1 MNSFLLSP
9 WTMRLLG
16 FIVLSLLIWF
26 AGPLL
31 AFADYRPLEADW
43 VRITLIILLFVAW
56 LVRHAVRQIRARTGN
71 RDLLDTLVRRSD
83 SEQSSGSGNSAQ
95 IRERF
100 ERAAAILKNTRFDQG
115 GGKRSGLG
123 FFSGR
128 RYAYQLPW
136 YLFMGAP
143 GSGKTT
149 ALMHSGLRFPLAD
162 ELGNDPLHGIGGTRN
177 CEWWFT
183 DQAVLIDTAG
193 RYTTQDSHAKRDAGE
208 WKEFIDLIKRFRPRQ
223 PINGVLATISAGDL
237 LGGRSAEGELQRQA
251 AALRARLNELQRH
264 LGHAFPVYLLVTKT
278 DLLPGFSQFFEDL
291 DREQREQV
299 WGNTFPLTRDTAGSK
314 DTEQLRSQL
323 DALEARLFSHL
334 LPRLHA
340 SRDGSARALIYG
352 FPNQW
357 VQLKEAVSDF
367 ASQAFSQ
374 SRAAEPILLRGVYF
388 TSGTQE
394 GTPIDRVLGSLAR
407 SLGIENKMLPAQKP
421 SGKSFFLTRLLRDV
435 VFAEAGLAGTNRQA
449 EKRLAR
455 LKWSGIAAAVTVT
468 FAAITALTVSY
479 ISNEAYINAVAA
491 KTKAFKK
498 ALSTHASIAA
508 RSPEA
513 NGLSAALPL
522 LEQSRLL
529 AHTRN
534 IDPASPPALLRAGL
548 FQGEKLQAGAD
559 QAYGRMLGSYLAPQ
573 ISQRIETRLRR
584 PDNTPELQYETL
596 KSYLMLHRQGR
607 LDVDNLKTWVA
618 FDLAQDKEQPL
629 TPEAQQQVQFHLD
642 ALLERDAVAST
653 VAADPSLVA
662 GVRRAQLQAP
672 FAQRVYNRIKRQAP
686 HATFKE
692 FRATEA
698 GGANS
703 QIVFT
708 RTSGQPLSAG
718 VPGLFTHGGYYKGF
732 NPQLDGMLSQLAEEE
747 VWVLGVSGSDN
758 ARRAANPMTR
768 TALADEVRRL
778 YLQDYVAIWERYI
791 ADLSLVRT
799 ASLAQS
805 IEQARILSAPDSPL
819 PPLLRALAKEVTLSE
834 RPPLEKQIE
843 KEIGKQVEKQ
853 GGQVK
858 RMLDQGKD
866 RLGSLLGSEQQPAA
880 QADGVRR
887 VEAVV
892 DERFENLRRFVRSPG
907 ANQPAPVDT
916 SLGLI
921 NDLYLLLTATD
932 AALKAGNAMPQSD
945 VPNKV
950 RAEAARM
957 PEPMRGMLAS
967 LADSSQRQAI
977 SSSRG
982 NLGAK
987 LADMIAEPCQRAVT
1001 GRYPFVQGSRN
1012 DMVPEDFARLFAR
1025 EGLMDDFFQKNLASL
1040 VDTSTRPWR
1049 FRNLGDPNA
1058 GGVSEALVQFERAQ
1072 EIRKVFFPAGSNGLS
1087 LRLSL
1092 KPVDMDRNL
1101 LQSVLDV
1108 DGQVIT
1114 YAHDSMAPVSV
1125 QWPGPRASNQVT
1137 LQTVPLLGNG
1147 ETQTFD
1153 GPWALFRLFD
1163 KAEIT
1168 RSQQPEHFRATFR
1181 VGGRRITF
1189 DVTTSS
1195 AQNPFRMPELQAF
1208 QCPRK
1213 L

>member
-1 MNSFLLSP
+1 MKSFLLSP

-16 FIVLSLLIWF
+16 FMVLSLLIWF

-31 AFADYRPLEADW
+31 AFADYRPLEAGW
-43 VRITLIILLFVAW
+43 VRIALIVLLFVAW
-56 LVRHAVRQIRARTGN
+56 LVRHAVRQIRARMGN
-71 RDLLDTLVRRSD
+71 RDLLDSLVRRGD
-83 SEQSSGSGNSAQ
+83 VEQRADSGNSAQ

-100 ERAAAILKNTRFDQG
+100 ERAAAILKNTRFDEG
-115 GGKRSGLG
+115 GGKRSRLG

-149 ALMHSGLRFPLAD
+149 ALMHSGLRFPLSD
-162 ELGNDPLHGIGGTRN
+162 ELGNDPLHGVGGTRN

-193 RYTTQDSHAKRDAGE
+193 RYTTQDSHAQRDAKE

-237 LGGRSAEGELQRQA
+237 LGGRGASGELQRQA
-251 AALRARLNELQRH
+251 AALRARLTELQRH
-264 LGHAFPVYLLVTKT
+264 LGYAFPVYLLVTKT
-278 DLLPGFSQFFEDL
+278 DLLPGFAQFFEDL

-299 WGNTFPLTRDTAGSK
+299 WGNTFPLARDAGR
-314 DTEQLRSQL
+314 DHDGAQLRTQL

-340 SRDGSARALIYG
+340 SRDGPARALIYG

-367 ASQAFSQ
+367 ANQAFSQ
-374 SRAAEPILLRGVYF
+374 SRVAGPILLRGVYF

-407 SLGIENKMLPAQKP
+407 SLGIENKLMPAQKP

-435 VFAEAGLAGTNRQA
+435 VFAEAGLAGTNRHA

-455 LKWSGIAAAVTVT
+455 LKWSGIAAAVVVT
-468 FAAITALTVSY
+468 FAAITALTASY
-479 ISNEAYINAVAA
+479 IGNEAYINAVAA

-498 ALSTHASIAA
+498 ALATHASNVTNAA
-508 RSPEA
+508 RSPA
-513 NGLSAALPL
+513 ATDLSATLPL
-522 LEQSRLL
+522 LEQARLL
-529 AHTRN
+529 AHTRKV
-534 IDPASPPALLRAGL
+534 DPASPPALLRAGL

-559 QAYGRMLGSYLAPQ
+559 QAYSRMLGAYLAPQ
-573 ISQRIETRLRR
+573 VSHRIETRLRR
-584 PDNTPELQYETL
+584 EDNTPELQYETL

-618 FDLAQDKEQPL
+618 FDLAQDKERPL

-642 ALLERDAVAST
+642 ALLERDAVAPT
-653 VAADPSLVA
+653 VAADPALVA

-672 FAQRVYNRIKRQAP
+672 FAQRVYNRIKRHAP

-692 FRATEA
+692 FRVTDA
-698 GGANS
+698 GGPNS
-703 QIVFT
+703 QLVFT

-718 VPGLFTHGGYYKGF
+718 VPGLFTYNGYYKGF
-732 NPQLDGMLSQLAEEE
+732 NPQLDSMLTQLAEEE

-778 YLQDYVAIWERYI
+778 YLQEYAAIWERYI

-819 PPLLRALAKEVTLSE
+819 PPLLRAMAKEVTLSE
-834 RPPLEKQIE
+834 RPSLDKQIEKQIE
-843 KEIGKQVEKQ
+843 KH

-866 RLGSLLGSEQQPAA
+866 KLGALLGSEQPVEA
-880 QADGVRR
+880 QTDGGRR

-892 DERFENLRRFVRSPG
+892 DERFENLRRFVRSSG

-921 NDLYLLLTATD
+921 NELYLLLTSTD

-987 LADMIAEPCQRAVT
+987 LAGMIAEPCQRAVA

-1025 EGLMDDFFQKNLASL
+1025 EGLMDDFFQKNLAPL

-1049 FRNLGDPNA
+1049 FRNIGDPNA
-1058 GGVSEALVQFERAQ
+1058 GGVSDALVQFERAQ
-1072 EIRKVFFPAGSNGLS
+1072 EIRKVFFSAGGNGLS

-1092 KPVDMDRNL
+1092 KPVEMDRSL
-1101 LQSVLDV
+1101 LQSILDV

-1181 VGGRRITF
+1181 VGGRRIAF
-1189 DVTTSS
+1189 DVATSS

-1208 QCPRK
+1208 ECPRK